1 MNEQVKT
8 QLNEA
13 TSTMQGAVS
22 FLEKDL
28 KKMRAG
34 KASTQMLEG
43 VKVDYYG
50 NMTPIEQ
57 VGNISTPA
65 PNQIT
70 IQPWDKGSLGA
81 INKALLA
88 ANLGFTPKVESD
100 IIRIT
105 LPPLTEERRKEI
117 VKSVKTEAE
126 NSKVSIR
133 NVRRNILEKI
143 KKMKDS
149 GATEDDIKQ
158 AEKEMQDMT
167 DKFIKQVDSIVCNK
181 RKRDNDNLTT
191 KFVEV

>member
-88 ANLGFTPKVESD
+88 ANLGFTPKVEAD

-167 DKFIKQVDSIVCNK
+167 DKFIKQVDSIVS
-181 RKRDNDNLTT
+181 T
-191 KFVEV
+191 KEKEIMTI

>member
-167 DKFIKQVDSIVCNK
+167 DKFIKQVDSIVS
-181 RKRDNDNLTT
+181 T
-191 KFVEV
+191 KEKEIMTI